1 MKFNLLNRGYCHLC
15 DDMLQALRVWLQ
27 QNRPALTAEI
37 EIVDVDAFPEL
48 VAQWD
53 EKVPVL
59 FLEGRY
65 VCHYFLDNVK
75 LAELIP

>member
-1 MKFNLLNRGYCHLC
+1 MKFKLLNRSYCHLC
-15 DDMLQALRVWLQ
+15 DDMLQALQGWLQ
-27 QNRPALTAEI
+27 QNRPGQAVDI
-37 EIVDVDAFPEL
+37 DIVDVDNFPEL

-59 FLEGRY
+59 FLDGHY
-65 VCHYFLDNVK
+65 VCHYFLDTAK